1 MGLTFNTW
9 SVADHTTFDPVT
21 SSMPGLMFSL
31 ILLIVIGVTA
41 ISSDYSSST
50 IRTTFI
56 VNPHRIRMS
65 SAKAILVGL
74 VGIGVHAIAVPGIF
88 LGSEAIYGSYGLETT
103 SVTDSQATRFLLV
116 VALVVPLTYALVPL
130 SFAYLLRGTAV
141 AITVAIGFLFSP
153 FMQAPLLPAWVQ
165 QHVLRYLPNVATDS
179 LSELTLPDAVTYLSQ
194 LPAST
199 MVRHLDRWITRG
211 RGSCPRS
218 ARSMRRSP
226 YYVARIVIN
235 DDAPEVRLTPALA
248 SDETTIWADDM
259 SDVRQEFKPITFEAI
274 TKGSES

>member
-1 MGLTFNTW
+1 MVGLSFNTW
-9 SVADHTTFDPVT
+9 SAADHTTFDPVT

-31 ILLIVIGVTA
+31 ILLIVLGVTA
-41 ISSDYSSST
+41 VSSEYSSST

-56 VNPHRIRMS
+56 VNPHRIRVWGT
-65 SAKAILVGL
+65 KAIIVGL

-116 VALVVPLTYALVPL
+116 VALVVPLTYTLVPL

-141 AITVAIGFLFSP
+141 AITVAIGLLFLP
-153 FMQAPLLPAWVQ
+153 FMLAPLLPAWVQ
-165 QHVLRYLPNVATDS
+165 QHVLRYLPDVATDS
-179 LSELTLPDAVTYLSQ
+179 LSGLTPPDAVTYLSQ
-194 LPAST
+194 LPVST
-199 MVRHLDRWITRG
+199 VVVTWIVGTLAAAAVVLARRDLRG
-211 RGSCPRS
+211 D
-218 ARSMRRSP
+218 
-226 YYVARIVIN
+226 VARIVIN